1 METISIHH
9 ANQNPSAVLAK
20 YAAEVA
26 SLYRNG
32 VKAGTAASMR
42 RQRKRSLAKVCEAA
56 RKAGADRVIVGTGY
70 DVDVDR
76 LSFLDRGL
84 RREVARI
91 ERAPKLNATFE
102 SSVPGLYFIGPA
114 SAMSFGPLYR
124 FVAGTAYTSK
134 IVSRRLAFRTSKK

>member
-1 METISIHH
+1 MQKPAFARGGLGLGMPHRRLRGDSKSGDESHRPLRIKRDRTEFD
-9 ANQNPSAVLAK
+9 LA
-20 YAAEVA
+20 
-26 SLYRNG
+26 
-32 VKAGTAASMR
+32 
-42 RQRKRSLAKVCEAA
+42 
-56 RKAGADRVIVGTGY
+56 ADRVIVGTGY

-84 RREVARI
+84 RGEVARI
-91 ERAPKLNATFE
+91 EKAPKLNATFE
-102 SSVPGLYFIGPA
+102 SSVLGLYFIGPA